1 MVLCGVEKIGFV
13 GMCETNDEIVGV
25 GDFLVLVVME

>member
-25 GDFLVLVVME
+25 GDFWFWW